1 MRVFNLLLL
10 ISMFIPFPLPAQ
22 VGERYIEVTGTSE
35 IEVVPDRIHYVI
47 EIREYFEEEFDGVS
61 KPEEYRTKVPLT
73 RIEEEL
79 KQVLKIVGV
88 LREAIRT
95 KDVGDN
101 WRKPGQDFLVF
112 KSFDVTLRD
121 FTLIDEILK
130 RVDTKGIH
138 TMYIDKLEH
147 RDILSYHRKG
157 KIEALKAAREKAVY
171 LLEAI
176 GKRPGEIIRI
186 VEGGDAGKEMFAQGH
201 ILSVAPPPFER
212 SRTIKKGC
220 SMLVRFGVMD
230 RRTVFNKSRSG
241 FAREDNGHPYAQER
255 ESGL

>member
-61 KPEEYRTKVPLT
+61 KPEEYRTKV
-73 RIEEEL
+73 
-79 KQVLKIVGV
+79 GV
-88 LREAIRT
+88 PREAIRT

-101 WRKPGQDFLVF
+101 WRKPGQDFLVS

-212 SRTIKKGC
+212 SRTIKKRY
-220 SMLVRFGVMD
+220 SMLVRFGIVD
-230 RRTVFNKSRSG
+230 R
-241 FAREDNGHPYAQER
+241 
-255 ESGL
+255 

>member
-88 LREAIRT
+88 PREAIRT

-101 WRKPGQDFLVF
+101 WRKPGQDFLVS

-121 FTLIDEILK
+121 FTLIYNRQNEKYEFYKRKVQEETFEYSLNEVRTSLFHSVIL
-130 RVDTKGIH
+130 
-138 TMYIDKLEH
+138 Y
-147 RDILSYHRKG
+147 
-157 KIEALKAAREKAVY
+157 
-171 LLEAI
+171 
-176 GKRPGEIIRI
+176 
-186 VEGGDAGKEMFAQGH
+186 
-201 ILSVAPPPFER
+201 PFER
-212 SRTIKKGC
+212 SHIEFKQDIFT
-220 SMLVRFGVMD
+220 
-230 RRTVFNKSRSG
+230 TFN
-241 FAREDNGHPYAQER
+241 
-255 ESGL
+255 

>member
-88 LREAIRT
+88 PREAIRT

-101 WRKPGQDFLVF
+101 WRKPGQDFLVS

-130 RVDTKGIH
+130 RVDTQGIH

-186 VEGGDAGKEMFAQGH
+186 VEGEDAGKEMFAQGH

-212 SRTIKKGC
+212 SRTIKKRY
-220 SMLVRFGVMD
+220 SMLVRFGIVD
-230 RRTVFNKSRSG
+230 R
-241 FAREDNGHPYAQER
+241 
-255 ESGL
+255 

>member
-1 MRVFNLLLL
+1 
-10 ISMFIPFPLPAQ
+10 MFIPFPLPAQ

-88 LREAIRT
+88 PREAIRT

-101 WRKPGQDFLVF
+101 WRKPGQDFLVS

-138 TMYIDKLEH
+138 TMYTSNPQ
-147 RDILSYHRKG
+147 LSSSASFLR
-157 KIEALKAAREKAVY
+157 LNV
-171 LLEAI
+171 
-176 GKRPGEIIRI
+176 
-186 VEGGDAGKEMFAQGH
+186 
-201 ILSVAPPPFER
+201 LS
-212 SRTIKKGC
+212 S
-220 SMLVRFGVMD
+220 L
-230 RRTVFNKSRSG
+230 N
-241 FAREDNGHPYAQER
+241 
-255 ESGL
+255 

>member
-10 ISMFIPFPLPAQ
+10 IFMFIPFPLPAQ

-88 LREAIRT
+88 PREAIRT

-101 WRKPGQDFLVF
+101 WRKPGQDFLF
-112 KSFDVTLRD
+112 SNHLMSRYVTS
-121 FTLIDEILK
+121 
-130 RVDTKGIH
+130 H
-138 TMYIDKLEH
+138 
-147 RDILSYHRKG
+147 
-157 KIEALKAAREKAVY
+157 
-171 LLEAI
+171 
-176 GKRPGEIIRI
+176 
-186 VEGGDAGKEMFAQGH
+186 
-201 ILSVAPPPFER
+201 
-212 SRTIKKGC
+212 
-220 SMLVRFGVMD
+220 
-230 RRTVFNKSRSG
+230 
-241 FAREDNGHPYAQER
+241 
-255 ESGL
+255 

>member
-1 MRVFNLLLL
+1 
-10 ISMFIPFPLPAQ
+10 MFIPFPLPAQ

-101 WRKPGQDFLVF
+101 WRKPGQDFLVS

>member
-73 RIEEEL
+73 R
-79 KQVLKIVGV
+79 
-88 LREAIRT
+88 
-95 KDVGDN
+95 
-101 WRKPGQDFLVF
+101 
-112 KSFDVTLRD
+112 
-121 FTLIDEILK
+121 
-130 RVDTKGIH
+130 
-138 TMYIDKLEH
+138 
-147 RDILSYHRKG
+147 
-157 KIEALKAAREKAVY
+157 
-171 LLEAI
+171 AI

-186 VEGGDAGKEMFAQGH
+186 VEGEDAGKEMFAQGH